1 MLEVFVTLSFS
12 IDFLSRCRAGAQV
25 LAGGEVV
32 KVSSEKD
39 PMGSIELAV
48 MMRVPLFSADILC
61 SLFSSITFGRQS
73 KCFAYLLSRV

>member
-39 PMGSIELAV
+39 PMGPIGCYDESPTV
-48 MMRVPLFSADILC
+48 QCRYFV
-61 SLFSSITFGRQS
+61 
-73 KCFAYLLSRV
+73 LLVFEHNVRTAE

>member
-1 MLEVFVTLSFS
+1 MTFSFS

-39 PMGSIELAV
+39 RMGS
-48 MMRVPLFSADILC
+48 FSFDNEGPTVQCPYVGLRCLECNIRTA
-61 SLFSSITFGRQS
+61 
-73 KCFAYLLSRV
+73 K